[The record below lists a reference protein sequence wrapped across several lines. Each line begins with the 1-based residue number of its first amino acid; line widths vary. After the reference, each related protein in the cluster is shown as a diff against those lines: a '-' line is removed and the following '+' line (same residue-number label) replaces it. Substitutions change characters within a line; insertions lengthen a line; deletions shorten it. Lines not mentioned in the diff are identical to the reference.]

1 MQFAFGT
8 RRMRAA
14 DGGQSPKGAGGIMR
28 TDRRTLRTRCGF
40 RRAAE
45 LCASFCILI
54 NSAPFAVA
62 AEPVAPLHRFEL
74 SGSATLRPDPPI
86 LRSER
91 LRLKAVLTPAAIPAG
106 APLLQSDG
114 RFALRATLGAASLVC
129 YADTIFRDNF
139 DGDGF

>member
-1 MQFAFGT
+1 M
-8 RRMRAA
+8 
-14 DGGQSPKGAGGIMR
+14 
-28 TDRRTLRTRCGF
+28 
-40 RRAAE
+40 
-45 LCASFCILI
+45 
-54 NSAPFAVA
+54 A
-62 AEPVAPLHRFEL
+62 AEPVAQLHRFEL

-91 LRLKAVLTPAAIPAG
+91 LRLNAVLTPAAIPAG